1 MSPDNALML
10 LLPFLIFFHSFLTLM
25 FANSALYRYPTCDL
39 SSGNFKCDPFYYLW
53 EEKLTSSMVKGQ
65 FSCAFLCVGS
75 RVFWLQWSL
84 SLWVVGHWQS
94 QSYWK
99 AFCKCHIPSFQ
110 SLGKLSLHIW
120 WLKRIFIDRYYLW
133 NVLGLF
139 SVSCE
144 STPCMHGGVC
154 VPEYEWNSY
163 HCDCKP
169 LFCGTHC
176 KRGGIKWFVRFFLP
190 DVQKCICTRL
200 SFNFL
205 WLVNFNEVFT
215 TLASWELFIRLKC
228 FMSR

>member
-1 MSPDNALML
+1 
-10 LLPFLIFFHSFLTLM
+10 M

-39 SSGNFKCDPFYYLW
+39 PSGNFKCDPFYYLW

-176 KRGGIKWFVRFFLP
+176 KRGGIKWFVRFFFSRCSKMHLHEVKLKFFCDWSISMNFSLLWPLESSSYVLSASYP
-190 DVQKCICTRL
+190 DKHTAVAIEK
-200 SFNFL
+200 F
-205 WLVNFNEVFT
+205 
-215 TLASWELFIRLKC
+215 
-228 FMSR
+228 